1 LPGAEKELEADG
13 EALEVARMAVYGFA
27 GSHALT
33 RRLRDKTDATVDRKI
48 RERPS
53 RRLLGSVELT
63 KDGGGLVA
71 PGKALPYDARETEGC
86 GREDATRKPRPECRR
101 SRATGARAC
110 SKPRL
115 AMWLVDERRRAGH
128 LYREHRGG
136 LMSTEF
142 EKSSTALQGIVADLA
157 PSIVSIHSHR
167 MQASGFVWRQQLIV
181 SSDEALAEEGDVHL
195 TLPGGERAAGQIVG
209 RDPTTAIAL
218 LKVARSDLRPVALAA
233 AIPSPGGLAV
243 AIGAEEGAPTAAL
256 GMVSVSRG
264 PWQSLRGGDIDARVE
279 LDARLRRTAEGG
291 LAVNASGQ
299 AFGMTVFGPRR
310 RVLVIPSV
318 TIGRVAAKLE
328 SHGRIARGYLG
339 LGLQPVTV
347 EGGGSGVMVMSID
360 PKGPGAAANI
370 HQGDV
375 LVTWDGKPVN
385 KLPPLLRSLGPDSV
399 GRILTIELRRGGHL
413 QQTKLQIGE
422 RPWT

>member
-1 LPGAEKELEADG
+1 
-13 EALEVARMAVYGFA
+13 
-27 GSHALT
+27 
-33 RRLRDKTDATVDRKI
+33 
-48 RERPS
+48 
-53 RRLLGSVELT
+53 
-63 KDGGGLVA
+63 
-71 PGKALPYDARETEGC
+71 
-86 GREDATRKPRPECRR
+86 
-101 SRATGARAC
+101 
-110 SKPRL
+110 
-115 AMWLVDERRRAGH
+115 
-128 LYREHRGG
+128 
-136 LMSTEF
+136 MSTEL

-167 MQASGFVWRQQLIV
+167 MQASGFVWRQQLIIT
-181 SSDEALAEEGDVHL
+181 SDEALAEEGEVHL
-195 TLPGGERAAGQIVG
+195 TLPGGERVAGQIVG

-279 LDARLRRTAEGG
+279 LDARLRSTAEGG

-328 SHGRIARGYLG
+328 THGRIARGYLG

-347 EGGGSGVMVMSID
+347 EGGGSGIMVMSVD
-360 PKGPGAAANI
+360 PQGPGAAANI
-370 HQGDV
+370 YQGDV
-375 LVTWDGKPVN
+375 LVTWDGTPVS

-399 GRILTIELRRGGHL
+399 GKMLTIELRRGGHL

-422 RPWT
+422 RPGT